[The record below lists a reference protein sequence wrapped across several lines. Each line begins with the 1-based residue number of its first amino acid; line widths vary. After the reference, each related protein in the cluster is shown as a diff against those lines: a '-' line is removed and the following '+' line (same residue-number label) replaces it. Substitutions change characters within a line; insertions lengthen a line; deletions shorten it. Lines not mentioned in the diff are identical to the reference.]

1 VLLTSGTLSPLD
13 SFSGELGLD
22 FTVRLEAPHVV
33 DINKQVRCRTLSSAA
48 ARSAAAAN
56 FIGTVDSSAGCTMT
70 TSDLNAFHD

>member
-33 DINKQVRCRTLSSAA
+33 DINKQVWYRTLSSAA
-48 ARSAAAAN
+48 ARTAAAADL
-56 FIGTVDSSAGCTMT
+56 FGTADSSAGCSIT
-70 TSDLNAFHD
+70 TSSLERFHN